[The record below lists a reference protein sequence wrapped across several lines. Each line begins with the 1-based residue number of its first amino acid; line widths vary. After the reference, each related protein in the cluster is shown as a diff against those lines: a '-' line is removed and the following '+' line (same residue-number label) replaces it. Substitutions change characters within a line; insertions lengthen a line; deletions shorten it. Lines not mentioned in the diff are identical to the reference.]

1 MTRYLLITF
10 IAVIFI
16 FLYYLTQPP
25 FVVSD
30 DMAFEKNYKKRAI
43 IDTKD
48 DFFTSFTRYSK
59 ESKRFLDSFED
70 AELVA
75 FRCSDNILRSIQG
88 AYILK
93 NAKTERFYRRTI
105 KNNDFIAFMRNKEKT
120 FPPGKKMLTSR
131 VCETENKTIL
141 LFYTLGKY
149 DSSNLDN
156 NTILQTIHDSTENE
170 AIVQIIPANFVFGTG
185 LHNISRSR
193 ANLICDEPFHIG
205 KNDLLYILCT
215 EEFPKSSG
223 YYISEINLNTG
234 SSRILKKCLNLHGT
248 EIKTTCD

>member
-105 KNNDFIAFMRNKEKT
+105 KNNDFIAFMRNK
-120 FPPGKKMLTSR
+120 
-131 VCETENKTIL
+131 
-141 LFYTLGKY
+141 
-149 DSSNLDN
+149 
-156 NTILQTIHDSTENE
+156 
-170 AIVQIIPANFVFGTG
+170 
-185 LHNISRSR
+185 
-193 ANLICDEPFHIG
+193 
-205 KNDLLYILCT
+205 
-215 EEFPKSSG
+215 
-223 YYISEINLNTG
+223 
-234 SSRILKKCLNLHGT
+234 
-248 EIKTTCD
+248 